1 MEEASIRAA
10 APDPAHQ
17 TRQAHQ
23 ARLEFTGRGAEY
35 FRLWV
40 VNVLLTLLSL
50 GVYSAW
56 AKVRKAR
63 WFARH
68 TRLMGDA
75 FDYHGR
81 PGPILLG
88 RLLVLPLLLA
98 YGYAFLWSTTAGL
111 LAFGLLYAAGPL
123 LFAQAQRFKLGNTSW
138 RGLRFGFDAP
148 RAQVYQVC
156 LPLIL
161 LWTATTLVLKLHLG
175 EELMWG
181 SMALTALGLP
191 WAHSRL
197 KQLQHRHARYGAQR
211 FSYVPRH
218 SAFYGVYFVAAGMLV
233 LVMLAGGFSLWLIK
247 QWGSQDEVQ
256 ARIMFILAGTWM
268 LFLAWLFAWPVFAA
282 KVQQIVWRR
291 SDLGDVA
298 FDCDIQP
305 ARFWWL
311 TLRQILLVL
320 LTTGLYWPFAAVA
333 LARYRI
339 ESITLHSPA
348 PLDSLVFQ
356 AAPANA
362 DGTLGEGSADGFGL
376 DLGW

>member
-1 MEEASIRAA
+1 MEEASNSATT
-10 APDPAHQ
+10 PEPAQ
-17 TRQAHQ
+17 QARQ

-50 GVYSAW
+50 GLYSAW

-63 WFARH
+63 WFVRH

-81 PGPILLG
+81 PGPILRG

-161 LWTATTLVLKLHLG
+161 LWTATTLVLELHLG

-191 WAHSRL
+191 WAHGRL
-197 KQLQHRHARYGAQR
+197 KQLQHSHARYGAQR
-211 FSYVPRH
+211 FSYAPGH
-218 SAFYGVYFVAAGMLV
+218 SAFYGVYFAAAGMLV
-233 LVMLAGGFSLWLIK
+233 LAMLAGGCSIWLIK

-256 ARIMFILAGTWM
+256 ARIMVILAGIWM
-268 LFLAWLFAWPVFAA
+268 LILAWLFAWPVFAA

-298 FDCDIQP
+298 FDCDLRP

-311 TLRQILLVL
+311 AFRQILLVL
-320 LTTGLYWPFAAVA
+320 LTAGLYWPFAAVA

-339 ESITLHSPA
+339 ESISLHSPV
-348 PLDSLVFQ
+348 PLDRLVFQ
-356 AAPANA
+356 AAPAA
-362 DGTLGEGSADGFGL
+362 TDGALGEGSADGFGL